1 KKAFDCEVSGIIS
14 DGGVQLDIH
23 YTQFAALNKELT
35 KQPLDKYEG
44 GEEGQALAS
53 TFATY
58 SQYGYINSLSGNKLA
73 TGATEFIGN
82 LGRWAGGLVA
92 YVALVFYSAMTFLL
106 DMVLEGLVA
115 LNPYSLLGLDD
126 GKSGLPGDNPLSKGL
141 RDLFETM
148 GLNGELF
155 GTLTELGLIIIV
167 FLFIMKMMI
176 NLAQVRFKKMGEN
189 SYKFLVRMF
198 VLFVGLPL
206 MFVI

>member
-1 KKAFDCEVSGIIS
+1 FSQIIMGQAIDTEKEKEDEEDSKGVIEKAFDGSVSGIIG
-14 DGGVQLDIH
+14 DGGVQLDIP
-23 YTQFAALNKELT
+23 YTQFSALNKELT

-126 GKSGLPGDNPLSKGL
+126 GKSGLPGDNPLRS
-141 RDLFETM
+141 EEHTS
-148 GLNGELF
+148 EL
-155 GTLTELGLIIIV
+155 
-167 FLFIMKMMI
+167 
-176 NLAQVRFKKMGEN
+176 Q
-189 SYKFLVRMF
+189 S
-198 VLFVGLPL
+198 
-206 MFVI
+206 